1 MTARRTTSTPSLS
14 TPRAGSV
21 GFSRRLAET
30 ARAWGGRS
38 VAGLALLASAL
49 VVVTSTLAAC
59 PFCAAPML
67 TFSEQMAKS
76 DAAVLVQWVS
86 AVQPEKDS
94 IGSTTYSIVE
104 VAVAPGT
111 RPAPATEAPPAEG
124 DAEPPAP
131 KVKLAKPLAKGQKIT
146 IERYREGKA
155 GDLSLLLGSITGTG
169 GVEWGNPLEVTEG
182 LYQYMRQA
190 PSPETASTTR
200 LTYFLKFLES
210 ADPQIAGD
218 AYQEFANAPYKDITQ
233 IADKMPREKLK
244 KWVADPKTSAGRLGL
259 YGLMLGLCGKP
270 EDAAIMEARIVEK
283 SDDYRLGI
291 DGVMGGYL
299 LLKGEAGLELIEK
312 TKIEDTKVPFSETYA
327 ARQAVLFLNSYGA
340 GSIPL
345 DRLKKSLRVL
355 LEKRPEMADLT
366 IADLARMK
374 DWSIRERLLELYGA
388 EGFDVPAVK
397 RSIVRFLIA
406 CTKDLP
412 AGGGE
417 KVPEH
422 VTQAK
427 EQLETLRKRDPK
439 LVAEAEKFFFLQ

>member
-1 MTARRTTSTPSLS
+1 MPHLSPVSSNRPHLTPPARTLRTGGLARILGGPAVWLC
-14 TPRAGSV
+14 ALGSV
-21 GFSRRLAET
+21 
-30 ARAWGGRS
+30 
-38 VAGLALLASAL
+38 VALGLASA
-49 VVVTSTLAAC
+49 LAAC

-67 TFSEQMAKS
+67 TYSEQMAKS

-86 AVQPEKDS
+86 AVEPEKDS

-111 RPAPATEAPPAEG
+111 RPAPPAEG
-124 DAEPPAP
+124 VPLEGEEKPAP
-131 KVKLAKPLAKGQKIT
+131 KPKLAKPLAKGQKIT
-146 IERYREGKA
+146 IERHREGKP
-155 GDLSLLLGSITGTG
+155 GDLSLLLGSLTATGA
-169 GVEWGNPLEVTEG
+169 VEWGNPLEVTEG

-190 PSPETASTTR
+190 PSPETASTAR

-210 ADPQIAGD
+210 ADPLIAGD

-244 KWVADPKTSAGRLGL
+244 KWVSDPKTSAGRLGL

-299 LLKGEAGLELIEK
+299 LLKGEAGLELLER

-345 DRLKKSLRVL
+345 ERLKQSLRVL

-374 DWSIRERLLELYGA
+374 DWAIRDRLLELYGA

-406 CTKDLP
+406 CTKDVP
-412 AGGGE
+412 TGE
-417 KVPEH
+417 DQQIPER
-422 VTQAK
+422 VTLAK
-427 EQLETLRKRDPK
+427 EQLESLRKRDRK
-439 LVAEAEKFFFLQ
+439 LVDEAEKFFFLQ

>member
-1 MTARRTTSTPSLS
+1 
-14 TPRAGSV
+14 
-21 GFSRRLAET
+21 
-30 ARAWGGRS
+30 
-38 VAGLALLASAL
+38 
-49 VVVTSTLAAC
+49 
-59 PFCAAPML
+59 
-67 TFSEQMAKS
+67 
-76 DAAVLVQWVS
+76 
-86 AVQPEKDS
+86 
-94 IGSTTYSIVE
+94 
-104 VAVAPGT
+104 
-111 RPAPATEAPPAEG
+111 
-124 DAEPPAP
+124 
-131 KVKLAKPLAKGQKIT
+131 
-146 IERYREGKA
+146 
-155 GDLSLLLGSITGTG
+155 
-169 GVEWGNPLEVTEG
+169 
-182 LYQYMRQA
+182 
-190 PSPETASTTR
+190 
-200 LTYFLKFLES
+200 
-210 ADPQIAGD
+210 
-218 AYQEFANAPYKDITQ
+218 
-233 IADKMPREKLK
+233 
-244 KWVADPKTSAGRLGL
+244 
-259 YGLMLGLCGKP
+259 MLGLCGKP